1 MNEWRTKHETD
12 NRIDLLGFI
21 LRRLGLGEYE
31 MVLRLGSMPILFAAA
46 SVLSA
51 LLVALLRAPEG
62 YERPDGFHVRAR
74 NRRFGHIRRVRL
86 FQPARARGWR

>member
-1 MNEWRTKHETD
+1 MN
-12 NRIDLLGFI
+12 G
-21 LRRLGLGEYE
+21 GLNMKPIIGSICLALFCGSLAWFEYE

>member
-1 MNEWRTKHETD
+1 MKP
-12 NRIDLLGFI
+12 IIGSICLALFCG
-21 LRRLGLGEYE
+21 GLAWFEYE
-31 MVLRLGSMPILFAAA
+31 MVRRLGSMPILFAAA

-51 LLVALLRAPEG
+51 LLAALLRAPEG
-62 YERPDGFHVRAR
+62 YERSDGFHVRTR

>member
-1 MNEWRTKHETD
+1 MK
-12 NRIDLLGFI
+12 RIIGSICLALFCG
-21 LRRLGLGEYE
+21 GLAWFEYE
-31 MVLRLGSMPILFAAA
+31 MVLRLGSMPILFAVA

-62 YERPDGFHVRAR
+62 YERPDGFHVRTR
-74 NRRFGHIRRVRL
+74 NRRFGHIRPARL